1 MADNKYDPL
10 RDYLQAQ
17 KEDEF
22 VLTFEQIEE
31 ILDFALP
38 RAAHRAEW
46 WFDDT
51 PEHPRLQRIAVR
63 DAGYD
68 AKRLPDGNKVRF
80 TKTSVFRRHR
90 RQP

>member
-1 MADNKYDPL
+1 MTANKYDPL
-10 RDYLQAQ
+10 HNYLKAQ
-17 KEDEF
+17 KVDEL

-51 PEHPRLQRIAVR
+51 PEHPRLQRQAVR
-63 DAGYD
+63 AAGYD
-68 AKRLPDGNKVRF
+68 AKRLPDGVSVRF
-80 TKTSVFRRHR
+80 TRTPAPKFRR
-90 RQP
+90 